1 MKLLIV
7 DDEKPILSAMRAYF
21 QTKNYEVDCASE
33 REEAEAL
40 LANFK
45 YACIILDL
53 KLTPLNNAD
62 GLDIVR
68 VSRQHNPDTRII
80 VLTAYG
86 TAAVEA
92 EARARGADAFL
103 KKPQP
108 LAELAQLVMV
118 LTGLPS

>member
-7 DDEKPILSAMRAYF
+7 DDEKPILSAMRSYF
-21 QTKNYEVDCASE
+21 QTNNCEVDCATE

-68 VSRQHNPDTRII
+68 VCRQHNPDTRII

-108 LAELAQLVMV
+108 LAEIAQLVTV
-118 LTGLPS
+118 LTGLPL